1 MHTRYISLHE
11 AAIELGLSTGRTVKL
26 CQRGLIQGAWKEDYY
41 TWVIPSPVVRLD
53 RLWPDG
59 CVTTGQASKEL
70 GVRRQRVWELCTLGL
85 IQGARLVAERWAIPS
100 PVVRLDRP
108 SPDSCVGLEEA
119 AKELGV
125 TRQRVWELCHL
136 SRIQGAHLILE
147 RWAIPSPVV
156 RLPPPDRSRPRAQHQ
171 HLSQ

>member
-108 SPDSCVGLEEA
+108 SA
-119 AKELGV
+119 
-125 TRQRVWELCHL
+125 R
-136 SRIQGAHLILE
+136 
-147 RWAIPSPVV
+147 
-156 RLPPPDRSRPRAQHQ
+156 
-171 HLSQ
+171 